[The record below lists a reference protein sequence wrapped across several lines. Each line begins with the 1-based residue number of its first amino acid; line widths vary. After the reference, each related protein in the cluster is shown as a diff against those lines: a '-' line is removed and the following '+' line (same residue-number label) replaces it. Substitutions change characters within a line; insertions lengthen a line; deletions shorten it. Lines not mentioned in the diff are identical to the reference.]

1 MPCERKTDA
10 RIESSIEMK
19 NDMNASPDALIPDH
33 RNVREVIVLAGGLGT
48 RLRDAVPDLP
58 KVMAPVAGRPFL
70 SHVIDSLRMQ
80 GLSRFI
86 FSLGYKAD
94 TILHYLKEQYPTL
107 DYAVAEE
114 GEPLGTGGGIRLAL
128 QKTRDQQVLIVNGD
142 TLFKADVAAL
152 AERHRRAG
160 AECTLA
166 LKPMKNFDRYG
177 AVQLDDEGRIRSFE
191 EKQFFES
198 GLINGGVYLLDKEKF
213 FRRAFPPKFSF
224 EKDYLELYCSEG
236 EFYGS
241 VQEGYFIDIGIP
253 SDFEKAQQDLAPLAL
268 DLKAIDK
275 SWTLFIDRDGVI
287 NEETVGEYV
296 LHWGQFIFSSGVL
309 RSFKKLSDVFGKL
322 IIITNQRGVGK
333 GLMTKESLDSI
344 HYEMQREVTIAGGHI
359 EKIYYCTDVDSTSYY
374 RKPNPGMAYQAKQ
387 DFPGIDFS
395 KSIMVGNK
403 PSDMRFGRAAGM
415 FTVFLTTTNPDEPF
429 PHPAIDLRFASLAEF
444 AAAL

>member
-1 MPCERKTDA
+1 MNSTP
-10 RIESSIEMK
+10 SSL
-19 NDMNASPDALIPDH
+19 SPDYRDI
-33 RNVREVIVLAGGLGT
+33 REVIVLAGGLGT

-80 GLSRFI
+80 GLSRFV

-94 TILHYLKEQYPTL
+94 TIVQYLKEHYPTL
-107 DYAVAEE
+107 DYVLAEE
-114 GEPLGTGGGIRLAL
+114 SEPLGTGGGIRMAL
-128 QKTRDQQVLIVNGD
+128 QKTREKQVLIVNGD
-142 TLFKADVAAL
+142 TLFRANVAAL
-152 AERHRRAG
+152 ADKHRRAD

-177 AVQLDDEGRIRSFE
+177 AVQLDKEGRIGSFE
-191 EKQFFES
+191 EKRFFES

-224 EKDYLELYCSEG
+224 EKDYLEKYCSEG
-236 EFYGS
+236 VFYAS

-253 SDFEKAQQDLAPLAL
+253 ADFEKAQEELASPTL
-268 DLKAIDK
+268 DLKAVDK

-296 LHWGQFIFSSGVL
+296 LHWGQFIFSRGVL
-309 RSFKKLSDVFGKL
+309 HSFKKLSDVFGKL

-333 GLMTKESLDSI
+333 GLMTNESLDSI
-344 HYEMQREVTIAGGHI
+344 HYEMQREVKIAGGHI
-359 EKIYYCTDVDSTSYY
+359 EKIYYCTDVENTSYH

-387 DFPGIDFS
+387 DFPDIDFS

-429 PHPAIDLRFASLAEF
+429 PHPTIDLRFASLAEF